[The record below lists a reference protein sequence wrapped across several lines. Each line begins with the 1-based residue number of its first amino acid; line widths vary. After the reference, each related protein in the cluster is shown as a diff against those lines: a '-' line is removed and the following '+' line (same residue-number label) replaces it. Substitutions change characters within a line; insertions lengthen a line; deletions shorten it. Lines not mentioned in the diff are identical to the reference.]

1 MSVAEKSQVSD
12 NEFPM
17 QDEEEEE
24 GVPFQPDDEGETPAK
39 PAAAA
44 ERDETLFLSPNVSG
58 GAMKRKSIAIDGL
71 DDEEEDGMETP
82 QRPNTRGN
90 MEPDTPV
97 TTPRRRSTG
106 PKRRRKRRRVV
117 VDNDETELTSDHIK
131 TMLRDTRDI
140 VQQHRVHP
148 AMNVADTEEEKG
160 KEEGDGAGHDHSYK
174 YVPRRTRMKKLA
186 STKRIT
192 SLPYERLLE
201 RPCMGDDGGLHPSLL
216 RLWELNAS
224 RIRGEELPFQMR
236 GEAGEEQRRQLAE
249 DAIRKA
255 AAEEAELNQQDE
267 EDVELARH
275 YDGSLATAGEGRIST
290 DLPPVA
296 EEEEEN
302 NPEFPAPED
311 EDIPMP
317 FDNEEEEEEEFPPPG
332 EGFAEDMVGMA
343 SPTKS
348 VDSKKSDF
356 SLGAVNDLEGDLE
369 DEPRQGQGDNLVSS
383 STKWHKHTVKVLG
396 MLKRN
401 MGAIDEDEDTDEKV
415 KELSYNKLS
424 YGTSRRTACGVFFEL
439 LQLKTWDFIEMTQD
453 TSYGDIKILQGA
465 RFNEEPPVE

>member
-17 QDEEEEE
+17 QGEEEEE
-24 GVPFQPDDEGETPAK
+24 GVPFHPDGEEETPAK

-44 ERDETLFLSPNVSG
+44 GRDETLFLSPNVSS
-58 GAMKRKSIAIDGL
+58 GATKRKSIAIDGL
-71 DDEEEDGMETP
+71 DEEEEDGMETP
-82 QRPNTRGN
+82 LRPNARGN
-90 MEPDTPV
+90 AEPDTPA

-106 PKRRRKRRRVV
+106 PRRRRKRRRVV

-148 AMNVADTEEEKG
+148 AMNVAGAGEEKG
-160 KEEGDGAGHDHSYK
+160 LEDENAAGHDHRYK
-174 YVPRRTRMKKLA
+174 YIPRRTRMKKLA

-201 RPCMGDDGGLHPSLL
+201 RPCTGDDGGLHPSLL
-216 RLWELNAS
+216 RLWEMNAS
-224 RIRGEELPFQMR
+224 RLRGEELPFRMR

-249 DAIRKA
+249 DAMRKA

-267 EDVELARH
+267 EDVELARRA
-275 YDGSLATAGEGRIST
+275 DGSLATAGEGRIST

-296 EEEEEN
+296 EEEEEEN

-317 FDNEEEEEEEFPPPG
+317 FDNEEEEEEFPPPE

-348 VDSKKSDF
+348 IDSKKSDF

-369 DEPRQGQGDNLVSS
+369 DEPRQEQGDNLVSS

-401 MGAIDEDEDTDEKV
+401 MDAIDEDKDGEDKV

-453 TSYGDIKILQGA
+453 KSYGDIKILQGA
-465 RFNEEPPVE
+465 RFNEEPPAE